1 MYFNSGLFGSAGG
14 FGSAA
19 VAAAAAAAHS
29 MSPGGGGGGAAGG
42 SAMSHHIFDAAAFR
56 NEHGFSGQTILKWQV
71 NFYSRKIN
79 GILYFS
85 VCVNPPIQS

>member
-29 MSPGGGGGGAAGG
+29 MSPGGGGGGGG

-56 NEHGFSGQTILKWQV
+56 NEHGFSGQIHFILG
-71 NFYSRKIN
+71 N
-79 GILYFS
+79 
-85 VCVNPPIQS
+85 